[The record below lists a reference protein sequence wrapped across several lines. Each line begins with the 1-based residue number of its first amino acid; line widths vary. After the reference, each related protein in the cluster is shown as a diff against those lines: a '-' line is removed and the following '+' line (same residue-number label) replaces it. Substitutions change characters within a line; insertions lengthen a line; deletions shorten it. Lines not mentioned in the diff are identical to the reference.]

1 MGGRLF
7 VQCMAGGLVPRNP
20 PEQGSR
26 STRGVNRRRPRFGLG
41 SLHAPGLPRL
51 CPIAAA
57 PALVGRTPPHP
68 KSGGN
73 SFSISKLRPTPV
85 SGTEPTKI
93 VAGRMNL
100 SAGCCD

>member
-1 MGGRLF
+1 MGGRLS

-51 CPIAAA
+51 RPIAAA
-57 PALVGRTPPHP
+57 PALVGRTRRTR
-68 KSGGN
+68 GRGEN
-73 SFSISKLRPTPV
+73 SFSIS
-85 SGTEPTKI
+85 
-93 VAGRMNL
+93 
-100 SAGCCD
+100 